1 MPNVDDM
8 TTAIVTPPASAAPAV
23 HHSIVSQLGTDSAYV
38 LLGFPVAIASFVV
51 LLVGFVLGIGL
62 AVTGLGL
69 FVLAGTLLIAR
80 GFADLDRRAITR
92 VLHRLRVR
100 PEYKAVPAG
109 SGGWKRIITTIT
121 DGQSWLDLTHGIAR
135 LFFAVVAFVITVTW
149 WAGAVGGLL
158 YWAGDWAI
166 PRGPDNVEL
175 SELLGMGDSAGA
187 RIGLY
192 TAAGVFFLLSLPIVV
207 RGAALMQANFAR
219 ALLTGVAQ
227 MRSRITVLEGQ
238 KRAAVSAEATA
249 LRRLERDIHDGP
261 QQRLVRLAIDLG
273 RAQQQFDVDPEAAR
287 RTLAEALAQTR
298 ETLDELRALSRGIA
312 PPILVDRG
320 LPSALAALAG
330 RGVIP
335 VDLSVDPTLGIPE
348 GRLDAAIEGAAYFV
362 VAESLTNVAKHSK
375 ATACRVAVGT
385 TGDGRSVRV
394 EVEDDGTG
402 GAHVAKGHGLAGLA
416 DRVHATGGTFTV
428 SSPEGGPTLI
438 QADLPRLSAG

>member
-1 MPNVDDM
+1 MPSVDDM
-8 TTAIVTPPASAAPAV
+8 TTAIVSPPVAAAPTA
-23 HHSIVSQLGTDSAYV
+23 HHSIVRQLGVDSAYV

-62 AVTGLGL
+62 AITGLGL
-69 FVLAGTLLIAR
+69 FVMAGTLFVAR
-80 GFADLDRRAITR
+80 GFADFDRRAITP
-92 VLHRLRVR
+92 VLHQLRVR
-100 PEYKAVPAG
+100 PEYKAAPAG
-109 SGGWKRIITTIT
+109 SGSWKRTITTIT
-121 DGQSWLDLTHGIAR
+121 DGQSWLDVTHGILR
-135 LFFAVVAFVITVTW
+135 FAFAIASFVITVTW
-149 WAGAVGGLL
+149 WAGAIGGLL
-158 YWAGDWAI
+158 YWAADWAI
-166 PRGPDNVEL
+166 PRGPDNTDL
-175 SELLGMGDSAGA
+175 SELLGMGDTAGA

-207 RGAALMQANFAR
+207 RGCALMQANFAR
-219 ALLTGVAQ
+219 VLLTGVAQ

-273 RAQQQFDVDPEAAR
+273 RAQQQFDADPEAAR
-287 RTLAEALAQTR
+287 RTIAEALAQTR

-335 VDLSVDPTLGIPE
+335 VDLAVDPSLGTPE
-348 GRLDAAIEGAAYFV
+348 GRLDPAIEGAAYFV

-375 ATACRVAVGT
+375 ASACRIAVAT
-385 TGDGRSVRV
+385 STDGQSLQV
-394 EVEDDGTG
+394 EVEDDGAG
-402 GAHVAKGHGLAGLA
+402 GAHVSKGHGLAGLA
-416 DRVHATGGTFTV
+416 DRVHAAGGTFAVT
-428 SSPEGGPTLI
+428 SPQGGPTLI
-438 QADLPRLSAG
+438 RADLPR